1 MSDIVS
7 SLGILVDIKVLLG
20 IAFGTFFGL
29 VMGALPG
36 LTATMAIALLIPLTF
51 GFPAEM
57 GIGMLLGA
65 FCGAVAGGAVPAIL
79 LNVPGTPSSVASTL
93 DGFPMTRRGEAG
105 RALGLAIASSFVGGM
120 LGAVLLIL
128 FAPPIATFAL
138 RFGPAEFLSLAI
150 LGLVVIAAVSTK
162 SIIKGLIAGCLGIF
176 LSTVGSDPITG
187 VLRFTMG
194 EPSLITGIN
203 LLPALIGLFA
213 ISQVFQDVFERI
225 SQKKE
230 PLKKQA
236 LTSARPPWGAL
247 RRAWKVIASS
257 TLIGTLVG
265 AIPGAGGSVAS
276 FLSYDQ
282 ARRMSKTP
290 EKFGTGH
297 DEGLIATES
306 SNNAMASGAL
316 IPMLTLGVPGEVATA
331 VLMGGLTIQGV
342 RPGPMLFEQNG
353 ALIYSIFVAFLLA
366 NIFMFLIQ
374 LFGIKLFVQILRVKE
389 AYLMPSILV
398 LSLLGVYA
406 ATGNAFDMY
415 LALAFGGL
423 GFLLNIFGF
432 GTAPVILGL
441 ILGGI
446 AESNLRRGMMV
457 FNGDWTRFFTQ
468 PISLAL
474 LAMTV
479 LLLFFLFRKKS
490 PSVNSSGE

>member
-1 MSDIVS
+1 MSDIVA
-7 SLGILVDIKVLLG
+7 SLGILIDIKVLLG
-20 IAFGTFFGL
+20 IAFGTFLGL

-51 GFPAEM
+51 GFPPEL
-57 GIGMLLGA
+57 GTGMLLGA

-120 LGAVLLIL
+120 LGALLLIL

-138 RFGPAEFLSLAI
+138 RFGPAEFFSLAI

-162 SIIKGLIAGCLGIF
+162 SILKGLIAGGLGIF

-194 EPSLITGIN
+194 EPSLITGVN

-225 SQKKE
+225 YKKKE

-236 LTSARPPWGAL
+236 LTSAKPPWGAL

-297 DEGLIATES
+297 DEGVIATES

-331 VLMGGLTIQGV
+331 VLMGGLTIQGI
-342 RPGPMLFEQNG
+342 RPGPMLFEQSG
-353 ALIYSIFVAFLLA
+353 ALIYSIFIAFLLA

-406 ATGNAFDMY
+406 ATGNTFDMY
-415 LALAFGGL
+415 LALAFGAL
-423 GFLLNIFGF
+423 GFLLNVFGF

-446 AESNLRRGMMV
+446 AESNLRRGMTV

-474 LAMTV
+474 LAATV

-490 PSVNSSGE
+490 PQSYGSGE

>member
-1 MSDIVS
+1 MSDIVA

-20 IAFGTFFGL
+20 IAFGTFLGL

-51 GFPAEM
+51 GFPPEL

-120 LGAVLLIL
+120 LGALLLIL

-138 RFGPAEFLSLAI
+138 RFGPAEFFSLAI

-162 SIIKGLIAGCLGIF
+162 SILKGLVAGCLGIF

-194 EPSLITGIN
+194 EPSLITGVN

-213 ISQVFQDVFERI
+213 ISQVFHDVFERI
-225 SQKKE
+225 YQKKE

-236 LTSARPPWGAL
+236 LTSARPPWGTL
-247 RRAWKVIASS
+247 RRAWKVVASS

-331 VLMGGLTIQGV
+331 VLMGGLTIQGI
-342 RPGPMLFEQNG
+342 RPGPMLFEQSG

-406 ATGNAFDMY
+406 ATGNTFDMY
-415 LALAFGGL
+415 LALAFGAL
-423 GFLLNIFGF
+423 GFLLNVFGF

-446 AESNLRRGMMV
+446 AESNLRRGMTV
-457 FNGDWTRFFTQ
+457 FNDDWTRFFTQ

-474 LAMTV
+474 LAATV

-490 PSVNSSGE
+490 PQPLGSGE

>member
-1 MSDIVS
+1 MTDIVA
-7 SLGILVDIKVLLG
+7 SLGILIDIKVLLG
-20 IAFGTFFGL
+20 IAFGTFMGL

-51 GFPAEM
+51 GFPAEV

-105 RALGLAIASSFVGGM
+105 RALGIAIASSFVGGM
-120 LGAVLLIL
+120 LGALLGIL
-128 FAPPIATFAL
+128 FAPPIAKFAL
-138 RFGPAEFLSLAI
+138 RFGPAEFFSLAI

-162 SIIKGLIAGCLGIF
+162 SVLKGLVAGCLGIF

-187 VLRFTMG
+187 TLRFTMG
-194 EPSLITGIN
+194 MPSLITGIN

-225 SQKKE
+225 YKAKE
-230 PLKKQA
+230 NIPKQTVA
-236 LTSARPPWGAL
+236 SARPPWGAL
-247 RRAWKVIASS
+247 RKAWKVIASS

-342 RPGPMLFEQNG
+342 RPGPMLFEQSG
-353 ALIYSIFVAFLLA
+353 ALIYSIFIAFLLA

-406 ATGNAFDMY
+406 ATGNTFDMY
-415 LALAFGGL
+415 LALAFGARGV
-423 GFLLNIFGF
+423 LLNIFGF

-446 AESNLRRGMMV
+446 AESNLRRGMTV

-474 LAMTV
+474 LAATV

-490 PSVNSSGE
+490 PQSYGSGE